1 MNFSEQLAHLNP
13 RMVKV
18 TILSVRIS
26 INYTVDSQDRAC
38 FHRFTN
44 HSSDAILNR
53 AIMEA
58 FPSVDG
64 YFGCHTPTL
73 FLQVKFFRRN
83 RDFYTQIRFDATELW
98 CDHEPTAR
106 STIEMGRRIGPSRWG
121 IGSHTGI
128 VFTRVPTTRYTN
140 LMDLPSSETDMII
153 SDIPDISEISNQSGG
168 GETQWITNNR
178 HFGPYFKVFS
188 EGYNFTI

>member
-1 MNFSEQLAHLNP
+1 MHY
-13 RMVKV
+13 
-18 TILSVRIS
+18 TILATGVEWTFQNSWRIPQPEDGEGDDTFGPYKYP
-26 INYTVDSQDRAC
+26 NYTVDSQDRAC

-73 FLQVKFFRRN
+73 FPAGQVFPKKSWFLHPNTLWR
-83 RDFYTQIRFDATELW
+83 TELW

-106 STIEMGRRIGPSRWG
+106 RYDRDFDVLVRLDEVLGPIPESYLKFQPPEDVHQSGLAFVWDRHDHIGY
-121 IGSHTGI
+121 
-128 VFTRVPTTRYTN
+128 TRYIWN
-140 LMDLPSSETDMII
+140 IKPVWRRWNPMDY
-153 SDIPDISEISNQSGG
+153 Q
-168 GETQWITNNR
+168 
-178 HFGPYFKVFS
+178 
-188 EGYNFTI
+188 

>member
-1 MNFSEQLAHLNP
+1 MTD
-13 RMVKV
+13 V
-18 TILSVRIS
+18 SVSIETERIETLTKYALYYAS
-26 INYTVDSQDRAC
+26 HWVEWTFQNSWRIPQPEDGEGDDTFGPYKYPNYTVDSQDRAC

-73 FLQVKFFRRN
+73 FPQVKFFRRN

-106 STIEMGRRIGPSRWG
+106 RYDRDFDVLVRLDEVLGP
-121 IGSHTGI
+121 
-128 VFTRVPTTRYTN
+128 
-140 LMDLPSSETDMII
+140 
-153 SDIPDISEISNQSGG
+153 IPESYLQEFQPPEDAI
-168 GETQWITNNR
+168 
-178 HFGPYFKVFS
+178 
-188 EGYNFTI
+188 